1 MKRFPLLLAI
11 ALGLTWLPISLAA
24 QDDAASRAA
33 AIAEREAAE
42 ERYKRINT
50 AVEGL
55 LSAQADNQRR
65 LTALTDEIRNVR
77 ADNTRIDTGK
87 YATREEVAR
96 LVESLKEIDR
106 KREADKKLIL
116 DEFEE
121 LKKDLRKMLS
131 TPPPSAAPKKGR
143 TGADAEKGGGGTG
156 SEKTPEKTGAAA
168 ANQEGVWYTVE
179 PGNTFSAIVTAHNK
193 HFEKEGKKTSL
204 KLLQDAN
211 PDVKPTTLKPGQ
223 KVFVPLVPQ

>member
-1 MKRFPLLLAI
+1 MKQFPPLLAI
-11 ALGLTWLPISLAA
+11 VLGLNWLPFSLAA

-42 ERYKRINT
+42 ERYKRLNT

-65 LTALTDEIRNVR
+65 LTALTDEIRTVR
-77 ADNTRIDTGK
+77 GENTRIDTSK
-87 YATREEVAR
+87 YATREEIAR
-96 LVESLKEIDR
+96 LAEALKEIDR

-116 DEFEE
+116 DEFED

-143 TGADAEKGGGGTG
+143 TAPDAEKGGGTAA
-156 SEKTPEKTGAAA
+156 EKTPEKTGATA

-179 PGNTFSAIVTAHNK
+179 PGNTFLAIVTAHNK

>member
-1 MKRFPLLLAI
+1 MKRFPPLLAI
-11 ALGLTWLPISLAA
+11 ALCLNWLPFSLAA

-42 ERYKRINT
+42 ERYKRLNT

-55 LSAQADNQRR
+55 LSAQADNQRK
-65 LTALTDEIRNVR
+65 LTALTDEIRTVR
-77 ADNTRIDTGK
+77 SENTRIDTSK

-96 LVESLKEIDR
+96 LAEALKEIDR

-131 TPPPSAAPKKGR
+131 APPPSAAPKKGR
-143 TGADAEKGGGGTG
+143 TGADADKGSGTASEKGA
-156 SEKTPEKTGAAA
+156 EKTGATPG
-168 ANQEGVWYTVE
+168 NQEGVWYTVE
-179 PGNTFSAIVTAHNK
+179 PGNTFVAIVAAHNK

-204 KLLQDAN
+204 KLLEDAN
-211 PDVKPTTLKPGQ
+211 PDVKATTLKPGQ
-223 KVFVPLVPQ
+223 KIFVPLVAR